1 MYVLRNMEVLS
12 CSHCYS
18 GKSVSISYSECVF
31 SDFGEKHAMR
41 MRYTVIRDLPI
52 STIFSDFGEQHAMRM
67 RYIVIRDLPISTI
80 FLHIIS

>member
-1 MYVLRNMEVLS
+1 
-12 CSHCYS
+12 
-18 GKSVSISYSECVF
+18 
-31 SDFGEKHAMR
+31 
-41 MRYTVIRDLPI
+41 MRYIVIRDLPI